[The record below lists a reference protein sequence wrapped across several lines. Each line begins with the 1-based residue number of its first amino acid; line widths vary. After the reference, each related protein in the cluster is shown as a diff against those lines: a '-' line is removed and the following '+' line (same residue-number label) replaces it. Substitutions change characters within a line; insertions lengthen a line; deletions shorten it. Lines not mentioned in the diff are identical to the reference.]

1 MVRIQLFSFLSKILL
16 RFRRNANSK
25 VCSRVSMFLYNFIK
39 KQQLPEVRP
48 RYLNW
53 YISLVYRDDI
63 LFRLSRKLTVVPTR
77 QTRTHGP
84 SVLGILLAP
93 HLHLQFIQVWP
104 TLTSKLYSVVTI
116 SHSRGTSKLQNRDCT
131 PIFKAPSSVVQFHKL
146 HSGWWCSVQLI
157 KWYRTHLEFL
167 QLEWWRGAVTA
178 KLKRFSHQL
187 RFRFINSRFT
197 LLFTNPQTRSDYF
210 FVSAGLFTRYFF
222 FQKSVKRSR
231 ALKLIMARFA
241 RKMLILLGLKDLTLV
256 VRGLPFMLE
265 QLITT
270 LFAPLRHPFKNLLT
284 GELLDEVNT
293 AGISLQVGRIVFL
306 NIKPFGF
313 MKTRLRGRI
322 KRKIRRRIH
331 RATRSDY

>member
-16 RFRRNANSK
+16 RFRRNARSK
-25 VCSRVSMFLYNFIK
+25 VCSRVSMFLNNFIK
-39 KQQLPEVRP
+39 KRQLSEVRS
-48 RYLNW
+48 RYLNS
-53 YISLVYRDDI
+53 YTSIVYKDEA
-63 LFRLSRKLTVVPTR
+63 LFCLSRKLTVVPTR
-77 QTRTHGP
+77 QIYTNGP
-84 SVLGILLAP
+84 PVLGILLAP

-104 TLTSKLYSVVTI
+104 TLTLKLYSLVT
-116 SHSRGTSKLQNRDCT
+116 SDHSRGTSKFQNRGS
-131 PIFKAPSSVVQFHKL
+131 IQLFKAPSSSLQLHKFQ
-146 HSGWWCSVQLI
+146 SGWLCSVQLI
-157 KWYRTHLEFL
+157 KWYSIHLELL
-167 QLEWWRGAVTA
+167 QLEWWRGAATA
-178 KLKRFSHQL
+178 KLKQFSHHL
-187 RFRFINSRFT
+187 RFRFVNSRFT

-222 FQKSVKRSR
+222 FQKSVKRSK

-241 RKMLILLGLKDLTLV
+241 RKMLILLGLKELTLV

-270 LFAPLRHPFKNLLT
+270 LFAPLRHPFKNILT

-293 AGISLQVGRIVFL
+293 AGLSLQVGRIVFL

-313 MKTRLRGRI
+313 MKTRLKGRI

-331 RATRSDY
+331 RASQSDY